1 MRWESEGRERERTVG
16 PPPRLDSVWVSRERS
31 GGRCAPRR
39 EALGTRPPTG
49 GRRLPRRERWGQP
62 VCDVKIAR
70 DRAQEP
76 VGRGAQHNQIK
87 CAPLLP
93 LDYAE
98 HLRHVTVVSLRA
110 GPAGQRQ
117 PSLPSSI
124 RPSHCLTH
132 TVPCC
137 GRQGNGTEGG
147 GSGGQPVTFG
157 SVDYHWSF
165 FLILPLLLSFSSSMT
180 PAK

>member
-70 DRAQEP
+70 E
-76 VGRGAQHNQIK
+76 
-87 CAPLLP
+87 C
-93 LDYAE
+93 
-98 HLRHVTVVSLRA
+98 VTARRSRW
-110 GPAGQRQ
+110 
-117 PSLPSSI
+117 
-124 RPSHCLTH
+124 
-132 TVPCC
+132 
-137 GRQGNGTEGG
+137 EGG
-147 GSGGQPVTFG
+147 TAQPDKVRATSAAG
-157 SVDYHWSF
+157 
-165 FLILPLLLSFSSSMT
+165 LR
-180 PAK
+180 